1 MNVKA
6 SSTNRN
12 HAMLL
17 SSTLRQSAK
26 DHPDAPANTVDGA
39 NCTFGQLLTAALARS
54 RMLRSLGVAKG
65 EAIGLL
71 FPNSPEF
78 IEILLAASLMGV
90 VVVPINTR
98 FKAMEIAHI
107 AKDADLKYLFT
118 SDLIDDHVNFRDLLR
133 ETLPGLSGAPDPSN
147 LRLAQFPRLRAVVL
161 IGSTVDPDFLSD
173 AELLRAAASLPPASE
188 NEAPA
193 AEDPQLILYTSGT
206 TASPKGCIVSGRA
219 LAASAAGVVEHFQ
232 IGSRDV
238 WWCPL
243 PMFHIGGIL
252 FMSVCLGAGAHFVGM
267 SHFQVGPALDQI
279 EKLRPTILYPLFPTI
294 TIPIIRHPRFAGIA
308 LDSIRLVVSVAT
320 TPVQRDIQS
329 RLPKAALVS
338 AFGMT
343 ETTGIVTFNRD
354 SDTLEDRTST
364 VGSALPGWDIKIVDS
379 ETRVVLKPRQ
389 RGEIAVRGP
398 ALFSGYLNEPAL
410 TARSFDTEGYFH
422 TGDCGELSADGL
434 LTFCGRLKDQLKVG
448 GENVSALE
456 VESYLGTH
464 PQVALA
470 QVVGIPDDHYG
481 EVPVAFIELA
491 SGAAVGAADVLDFC
505 RGKIASFKI
514 PKHIRFVKSWPM
526 SATKIHK
533 GKLRDKIIQELAAD
547 S

>member
-1 MNVKA
+1 MIQESA
-6 SSTNRN
+6 AANRSQ
-12 HAMLL
+12 AMLL
-17 SSTLRQSAK
+17 AHMLRQSATN
-26 DHPDAPANTVDGA
+26 HPDATAITIDGA
-39 NCTFGQLLTAALARS
+39 GSTYRGLLAASLQRA
-54 RMLRSLGVAKG
+54 RMLQSVGVAKG
-65 EAIGLL
+65 DAIGLL
-71 FPNSPEF
+71 LPNSPQF
-78 IEILLAASLMGV
+78 IEILLGASLMGA

-107 AKDADLKYLFT
+107 VHDADLKFIFT
-118 SDLIDDHVNFRDLLR
+118 SDQFDEHVNFRNLLR
-133 ETLPGLSGAPDPSN
+133 ETLPGLSGALDPSN
-147 LRLAQFPRLRAVVL
+147 LRLERFP
-161 IGSTVDPDFLSD
+161 S
-173 AELLRAAASLPPASE
+173 LRAAILIGNAADTDFLPDATLLQAAAALAPPSE
-188 NEAPA
+188 SDAPA

-206 TASPKGCIVSGRA
+206 TARPKGCIISGRA
-219 LAASAAGVVEHFQ
+219 LAASAAGVMKHFN
-232 IGSRDV
+232 IGPSDV

-252 FMSVCLGAGAHFVGM
+252 FTSVCLASGAHFVGM
-267 SHFQVGPALDQI
+267 SHFQAEAALDQI
-279 EKLRPTILYPLFPTI
+279 AKHRPTILYPLFPTI
-294 TIPIIRHPRFAGIA
+294 AIPILRHSRFAGLE

-320 TPVQRDIQS
+320 TPVQQDIQS
-329 RLPKAALVS
+329 RLPKAVLVS

-343 ETTGIVTFNRD
+343 ETTGIVTFNRATD
-354 SDTLEDRTST
+354 SLEERTST

-379 ETRVVLKPRQ
+379 ETRASLRPGQ

-410 TARSFDTEGYFH
+410 TARSFDPEGYFH
-422 TGDCGELSADGL
+422 TGDCGELSARGQ

-456 VESYLGTH
+456 VESYIGTH

-491 SGAAVGAADVLDFC
+491 GGGALDAQDVIDFC

-514 PKHIRFVKSWPM
+514 PKHVRFVTSWPM

-533 GKLRDKIIQELAAD
+533 GKLRDTIIQELTANK
-547 S
+547 

>member
-1 MNVKA
+1 
-6 SSTNRN
+6 
-12 HAMLL
+12 MLL
-17 SSTLRQSAK
+17 SEILRQSAIK
-26 DHPDAPANTVDGA
+26 YPDAPANTIDGSGS
-39 NCTFGQLLTAALARS
+39 TFSRLLTASLQRA
-54 RMLRSLGVAKG
+54 RMLQSLGVAKG
-65 EAIGLL
+65 DVVGLL
-71 FPNSPEF
+71 LPNSPKF
-78 IEILLAASLMGV
+78 VEILLGASLMGA

-107 AKDADLKYLFT
+107 AKDADLKFIFT
-118 SDLIDDHVNFRDLLR
+118 SDQLDDHVNCRNLLR

-147 LRLAQFPRLRAVVL
+147 LRLQHFPSLRAAIL
-161 IGSTVDPDFLSD
+161 IGDAVDADFLSD
-173 AELLRAAASLPPASE
+173 AKLLQTAVALSPPSE
-188 NEAPA
+188 SDAPA

-206 TASPKGCIVSGRA
+206 TARPKGCIISGGA
-219 LAASAAGVVEHFQ
+219 LAASAAGVMKHFN
-232 IGSRDV
+232 IGPRDV

-252 FMSVCLGAGAHFVGM
+252 FMSVCLASGAHFVGM
-267 SHFQVGPALDQI
+267 SHFQVEAAMDQVAN
-279 EKLRPTILYPLFPTI
+279 LRPTILYPLFPTI
-294 TIPIIRHPRFAGIA
+294 TIPMIRHPRFAGLA

-320 TPVQRDIQS
+320 APVQHDIQS

-343 ETTGIVTFNRD
+343 ETTGIVTFNRETD
-354 SDTLEDRTST
+354 SLEDRTST

-379 ETRVVLKPRQ
+379 ETRAVLKPGQ

-410 TARSFDTEGYFH
+410 TAQSFDQEGYFH
-422 TGDCGELSADGL
+422 TGDCGELSTNGL

-491 SGAAVGAADVLDFC
+491 GGGTLGAQDVLDFC

-514 PKHIRFVKSWPM
+514 PKHVRFVTSWPM

-533 GKLRDKIIQELAAD
+533 GKLRDTIIRELTANKQ
-547 S
+547 SSSGTSHE